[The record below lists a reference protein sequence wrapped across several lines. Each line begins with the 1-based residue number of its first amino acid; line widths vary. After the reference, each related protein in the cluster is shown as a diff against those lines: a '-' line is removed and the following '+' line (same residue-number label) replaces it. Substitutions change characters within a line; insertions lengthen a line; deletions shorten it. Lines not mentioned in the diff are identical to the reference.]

1 MLRISNTLV
10 GTLNILTL
18 LLSLSALGGSAYIHF
33 HKTDCLKVLMYPLL
47 FGAVFIFV
55 VSVLG
60 ITGSMF
66 RINEALY
73 AYLLA
78 TFFIILGFMLFTVF
92 ALFVTNGQKVSD
104 KGTGE
109 HRVADFSLW
118 LQQYVI
124 NDKNWDDIKSCL
136 VGVDNATEIPVAPVE
151 DYNVGCCKPPLQ
163 CGFTMKNATF
173 WEIPKT
179 APLVNDTDCRTWKN
193 RQDKLCYDCNSCKG
207 EVLANIRNQ
216 WRYLTIFNVC
226 VLILLTSIY
235 VLGCY
240 AIRNNRKDQH
250 LEYHPY
256 GTTHNNIVI

>member
-1 MLRISNTLV
+1 MCRISNKLV

-18 LLSLSALGGSAYIHF
+18 LLSLSALCGSAYIHF

-47 FGAVFIFV
+47 FGAIFIFV

-78 TFFIILGFMLFTVF
+78 TFFVILGFMLFTVF
-92 ALFVTNGQKVSD
+92 ALFVTNGHQKVSD
-104 KGTGE
+104 KGIGE
-109 HRVADFSLW
+109 YRVADFSLW

-124 NDKNWDDIKSCL
+124 NDKNWNDIKSCL
-136 VGVDNATEIPVAPVE
+136 VGVGLCQRNFSIAQ
-151 DYNVGCCKPPLQ
+151 VGCCKPPLQ

-173 WEIPKT
+173 WEVPKT
-179 APLVNDTDCRTWKN
+179 GPLANDTDCGTWKN

-207 EVLANIRNQ
+207 EVLANIRKQ

-240 AIRNNRKDQH
+240 AIRNNRIDQH

-256 GTTHNNIVI
+256 RINHP